1 MDAAFSIL
9 PLGGL
14 PASATLLPAAPR
26 PLALVLGGSWGDLL
40 PWLVLVGLV
49 GLGWVLL
56 LLARLLRALEETRE
70 LTRGAVTIHTELR
83 EGLNKLVTERGD
95 IDLRRLEHVLID
107 QREALTRL
115 EDALLTTVEQAIAQR
130 ASESRSAAPVN
141 ETPPRGRADELGE
154 RIVNRLLAMGY
165 ERVHLAAPKADL
177 EALDPARGEVL
188 VEAQKLGVV
197 YKGSVVLS
205 EGRITD
211 VDLEPPYA
219 IFP

>member
-9 PLGGL
+9 PLGEL
-14 PASATLLPAAPR
+14 STAAAIPRATQLPAA
-26 PLALVLGGSWGDLL
+26 LALGESWGDLL
-40 PWLVLVGLV
+40 PWLVLIGLV

-56 LLARLLRALEETRE
+56 LLARLLRTLEETRE

-83 EGLNKLVTERGD
+83 EGLNKLVTERAD

-107 QREALTRL
+107 QRDALTRL

-130 ASESRSAAPVN
+130 ASESRSVAPAT
-141 ETPPRGRADELGE
+141 EKPSRERADELGE

-165 ERVHLAAPKADL
+165 ERVHLAAPKAEL

-197 YKGSVVLS
+197 YKGRVVLS

-219 IFP
+219 MFP